1 MHRFDLYSFSVPFLF
16 LLFTTGVNMNE
27 IERSME
33 KPDPSYEVAVLGA
46 GCFWGVEEIL
56 RKVPGVI
63 NTTVGYSG
71 GTTPDPTYRQVCTG
85 STGHAEVVK
94 VEFDPEKL
102 TYEEL
107 LDYFFR
113 LHDPTTLNRQG
124 NDMGTQYRSVIFYQD
139 DEQKKVALKKKQ
151 EIDRSGK
158 WQNPVVTEVTASR
171 PFYPAEEYHQD
182 YLQKNPDGYSCH
194 YLRD

>member
-1 MHRFDLYSFSVPFLF
+1 
-16 LLFTTGVNMNE
+16 MNE